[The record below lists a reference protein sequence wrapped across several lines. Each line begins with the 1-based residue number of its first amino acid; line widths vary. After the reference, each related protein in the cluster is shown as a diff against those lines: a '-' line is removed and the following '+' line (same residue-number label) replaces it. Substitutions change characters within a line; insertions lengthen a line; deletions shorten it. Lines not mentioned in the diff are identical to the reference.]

1 MKTIFITL
9 IFSAAIHI
17 LMAQTSEFITNENQ
31 IVKKGESV
39 TSLVSEAETIFKSSA
54 SPELYAEKGFVNI
67 TRVYPN
73 PANTEANFDLE
84 WYQHTT
90 EAKIVI
96 YNLLGTIVRE
106 VELRGNVT
114 GLKIDTENLI
124 EGIYFY
130 SLVVKNRPTTTQKLI
145 IRH

>member
-1 MKTIFITL
+1 MKTIFITI
-9 IFSAAIHI
+9 IFSAAIHF
-17 LMAQTSEFITNENQ
+17 LLAQTSEFNTNEKQ
-31 IVKKGESV
+31 IAKKGESV
-39 TSLVSEAETIFKSSA
+39 TGLVSEPEIELKSIA
-54 SPELYAEKGFVNI
+54 SMEVNEEIDFVNI

-73 PANTEANFDLE
+73 PANKDANFDFE
-84 WYQHTT
+84 WNQHTT

-106 VELRGNVT
+106 VELRDNVSRV
-114 GLKIDTENLI
+114 KIDTENLV

-130 SLVVKNRPTTTQKLI
+130 SLVVKNRPTITQKLI